1 MGLALP
7 VLWTAMQ
14 RRGIALE
21 RIGEWM
27 GRAPAKLAGLT
38 GRKGAI
44 GVGADAD
51 LVVFDPDAVW
61 KVNKEELHFKNKIS
75 PYVGAELRGRVKET
89 WLRGERI
96 YEDGGCVAVARGR
109 ELVKR

>member
-14 RRGIALE
+14 RRGIAME
-21 RIGEWM
+21 KIGNWM
-27 GRAPAKLAGLT
+27 GQAPAKLAGLT

-44 GVGADAD
+44 AVGADAD
-51 LVVFDPDAVW
+51 FVVFDPDAVW
-61 KVNKEELHFKNKIS
+61 KVTKQELQFKNKTS

-96 YEDGGCVAVARGR
+96 YKDGECIAAARGR